1 MKRSPTVD
9 ELKFSAREARDKTA
23 WFSSPNYTN
32 VRRAVLEE
40 SLELQRRWRVRAGL
54 LLWAAHIF
62 SESEAKLQENETTPI
77 VKCVEAVTAQAAL
90 HAMQDAV
97 LNPKVFAE
105 RISKYF
111 SGKRDLLEQ
120 FARLTFP
127 SIFSFFVYHELAD
140 LGVTLVKE
148 IVELNSLDV
157 AALFVVSLFEF
168 TPHFM
173 ANLITAYQENMGKA
187 ASCSTPFRHFD
198 CFIEGLRFAVRYLT
212 KKHFEVARLV
222 LERSESV
229 FIEVFVKR
237 LFMRY
242 VEFMDRE
249 SPLLSVFNCL
259 ANGHSQI
266 TIDLIKKTLTEPRH
280 EFADELSL
288 IGGFGALRNSFL
300 EIVLSPYELGLIL
313 DMMKGVQKVSSRV
326 KRECLVSKNLCSVK
340 MFLNVDS
347 LKVENLKYDKINIV
361 PLGPKPVF
369 KRENEEFV
377 RAFEM
382 ITHQATILGTEK
394 LAFFDPTLTWD
405 CNKRQIGQ
413 FVDMVA
419 LFQSTDFVKYC
430 YMKILGDC
438 WEAMT
443 DIDAV
448 ISLIEARNWIFDMTM
463 KVSGFNETVRDWVA
477 GVVMCDDVTMD
488 IRRRVMRF
496 AVTNAAELNE
506 LCDMLMRGMQDIE
519 CGGPNKI
526 ILVWKE
532 SLRIGHLSV
541 GARIVEYGRLI
552 QLILKQYGEERIND
566 IIWDSLPE
574 TMYRKLI
581 ETFCVYMK
589 YFRSDMSSCS
599 DDFCE
604 HTHGAWTI
612 IYSVLRPKI
621 LSTSE
626 LRQRF
631 DAYISTH

>member
-9 ELKFSAREARDKTA
+9 ELKCTAREARDKTA
-23 WFSSPNYTN
+23 WFSSLKYQS
-32 VRRAVLEE
+32 VRKAFLDE

-62 SESEAKLQENETTPI
+62 SEAEAKLQENEATALP
-77 VKCVEAVTAQAAL
+77 KCVEAVTAQSAVQTMQS
-90 HAMQDAV
+90 AM
-97 LNPKVFAE
+97 LSPKTFAGA
-105 RISKYF
+105 IVKYF

-127 SIFSFFVYHELAD
+127 SLYSFFVYRELAD
-140 LGVTLVKE
+140 LGVALVKE
-148 IVELNSLDV
+148 IIEMNCLDASV
-157 AALFVVSLFEF
+157 PFVVSLFEF

-187 ASCSTPFRHFD
+187 ESCSAPFRHFD
-198 CFIEGLRFAVRYLT
+198 CFIEALRFAVRYLT
-212 KKHFEVARLV
+212 KKHFEVVRLV
-222 LERSESV
+222 LERSDGV
-229 FIEVFVKR
+229 FIEIFVKN

-249 SPLLSVFNCL
+249 SPLLSVFSCV

-280 EFADELSL
+280 EFVDELSL
-288 IGGFGALRNSFL
+288 IGGFAALKNPFL
-300 EIVLSPYELGLIL
+300 EIILSPYELGLVFDIAN
-313 DMMKGVQKVSSRV
+313 GQRSSRRV
-326 KRECLVSKNLCSVK
+326 NYDYLKSKNLCVVK
-340 MFLNVDS
+340 LFLNMCALELD
-347 LKVENLKYDKINIV
+347 NLKYDKVNIV

-377 RAFEM
+377 RVFQM

-405 CNKRQIGQ
+405 CNRRQIGQ
-413 FVDMVA
+413 FVDVVA
-419 LFQSTDFVKYC
+419 LFQSVDFVKYC

-443 DIDAV
+443 EIELV
-448 ISLIEARNWIFDMTM
+448 ISLIELRNWLFDMSS
-463 KVSGFNETVRDWVA
+463 KVCRFNETVREWVA
-477 GVVMCDDVTMD
+477 EVVICENPAMEM
-488 IRRRVMRF
+488 RRRIMRF
-496 AVTNAAELNE
+496 DITSAAELSE
-506 LCDMLMRGMQDIE
+506 LCDILMKGMQSLE
-519 CGGPNKI
+519 CGGQNKTT
-526 ILVWKE
+526 LVWKE
-532 SLRIGHLSV
+532 FLRIGHLSV
-541 GARIVEYGRLI
+541 GARIVEYGRLV
-552 QLILKQYGEERIND
+552 QLILEQYGEERIND
-566 IIWDSLPE
+566 IIWDSLPG

-589 YFRSDMSSCS
+589 YFRSDMNSCS

-604 HTHGAWTI
+604 RTHRAWEI
-612 IYSVLRPKI
+612 IYSVLKPKI

-631 DAYISTH
+631 DAYMSTH